1 MKKVNIT
8 LIMLA
13 LGGAL
18 SAQSIKLPA
27 GKKISVTV
35 ESKLESST
43 TIMGN
48 QMDIENLTSNFAD
61 YEVKTVTDTGY
72 TMNMVLKRVKA
83 SVSMSGQEQSFDSDD
98 DAARNNPQLA
108 ELFSMINK
116 PNEVVVGTHGASVKG
131 EAGTKALQMGIP
143 VNEND
148 QAKFILLL
156 NEVVKLQEGNHWID
170 STVSE
175 GNRMLNDYTISKTDD
190 QTAEVLVK
198 TTLQVNNTLK
208 QFGMDVKQSLHG
220 TVNSK
225 RLYNKSNGQLIK
237 EVSELAISGTM
248 DMMGQS
254 APMTIKGAVTTTVN

>member
-1 MKKVNIT
+1 MKKVNIA

-13 LGGAL
+13 LGGTL

-27 GKKISVTV
+27 GKKMSVTI

-48 QMDIENLTSNFAD
+48 QMDIENTTSNFAD
-61 YEVKTVTDTGY
+61 YEVKAVSDTGY
-72 TMNMVLKRVKA
+72 TMNMVLKRIKA
-83 SVSMSGQEQSFDSDD
+83 SLSMSGQEQSFDSDD

-108 ELFSMINK
+108 ELFNMINK
-116 PNEVVVGTHGASVKG
+116 PNEVVVGAHGASVKG
-131 EAGTKALQMGIP
+131 EMGTKAIQTGIP

-148 QAKFILLL
+148 QAKFILMQ
-156 NEVVKLQEGNHWID
+156 NELIKLAQGNQWID
-170 STVSE
+170 STLSE
-175 GNRMLNDYTISKTDD
+175 GNRIVNEYTISKTDD

-198 TTLQVNNTLK
+198 TTMQVNNTLK

-225 RLYNKSNGQLIK
+225 RLYNKSTGQLIK
-237 EVSELAISGTM
+237 EASELAISGTM

-254 APMTIKGAVTTTVN
+254 APMSIKGAITTTVN

>member
-1 MKKVNIT
+1 MKKIHIALV
-8 LIMLA
+8 MLA
-13 LGGAL
+13 LGGGL

-27 GKKISVTV
+27 GKKMSVTT

-48 QMDIENLTSNFAD
+48 QMDIENNTSNFAD
-61 YEVKTVTDTGY
+61 YEVKAVTDTGY
-72 TMNMVLKRVKA
+72 TMRMVLKRIKA
-83 SVSMSGQEQSFDSDD
+83 SLSMSGQEQSFDSDD

-108 ELFSMINK
+108 DLFSMINK
-116 PNEVVVGTHGASVKG
+116 PSEIEVGAHGASIKS
-131 EAGTKALQMGIP
+131 ETGTKAIQMGLP

-175 GNRMLNDYTISKTDD
+175 GNRMVNEYTIGKSDD
-190 QTAEVLVK
+190 LTAEVLVK
-198 TTLQVNNTLK
+198 TTMQVSNTLK
-208 QFGMDVKQSLHG
+208 QFGMDVKQSLQG

-225 RLYNKSNGQLIK
+225 RLYVKSTGQLIK
-237 EVSELAISGTM
+237 ESSELAISGTM

-254 APMTIKGAVTTTVN
+254 APMSIKGAITTTVN

>member
-1 MKKVNIT
+1 
-8 LIMLA
+8 MLA
-13 LGGAL
+13 LGGTL
-18 SAQSIKLPA
+18 FAQSIKLPT
-27 GKKISVTV
+27 GKKMSITI

-48 QMDIENLTSNFAD
+48 QMDIENATSNFTD
-61 YEVKTVTDTGY
+61 YEVKTVSDTGY

-83 SVSMSGQEQSFDSDD
+83 SVVMSGQEQSFDSDD

-108 ELFSMINK
+108 ELFGMINK
-116 PNEVVVGTHGASVKG
+116 PNEVEVGAHGASVKG
-131 EAGTKALQMGIP
+131 DIGTKAIQMGIP

-148 QAKFILLL
+148 QAKFILLQ
-156 NEVVKLQEGNHWID
+156 NELIKLVQGNQWID
-170 STVSE
+170 STLSE
-175 GNRMLNDYTISKTDD
+175 GNRMVNEYTISKTDD
-190 QTAEVLVK
+190 LTAEVLVK

-237 EVSELAISGTM
+237 EASELAISGTM

-254 APMTIKGAVTTTVN
+254 APMSIKGTITTTVN